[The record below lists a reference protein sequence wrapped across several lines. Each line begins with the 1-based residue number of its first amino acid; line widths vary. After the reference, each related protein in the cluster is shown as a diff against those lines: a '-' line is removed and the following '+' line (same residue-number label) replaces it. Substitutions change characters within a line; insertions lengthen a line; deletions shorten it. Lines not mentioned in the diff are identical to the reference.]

1 VDRVHNAWTGW
12 RGSGPPWTKAAWR
25 RGRDGA
31 LPERGAWALGL
42 AGDGGGRRAGR
53 GGARGVLT
61 RARAAVKRWHDGG
74 EERRRL
80 ELIVRV
86 KEGARELEREGKK
99 VGEGR
104 GCSSPFI
111 GLGRRW
117 RWPG

>member
-1 VDRVHNAWTGW
+1 
-12 RGSGPPWTKAAWR
+12 
-25 RGRDGA
+25 
-31 LPERGAWALGL
+31 
-42 AGDGGGRRAGR
+42 
-53 GGARGVLT
+53 
-61 RARAAVKRWHDGG
+61 VKRWRDGG

-99 VGEGR
+99 VGEGW

-117 RWPG
+117 RWPR